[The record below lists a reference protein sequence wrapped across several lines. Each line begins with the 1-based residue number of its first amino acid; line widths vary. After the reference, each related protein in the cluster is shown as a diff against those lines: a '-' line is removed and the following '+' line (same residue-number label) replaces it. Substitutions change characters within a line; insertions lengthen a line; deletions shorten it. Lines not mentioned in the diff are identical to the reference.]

1 MGSARVLE
9 LAEMV
14 PAELDPAAVERL
26 FEDLAF
32 ETTVLGVALRFGDA
46 EPGASD
52 QPKEPNLRRA
62 RAAILS
68 GEATGAQLR
77 YVHQGVE
84 WWDTVMRT
92 GASFRVVRVKKQR
105 PET

>member
-1 MGSARVLE
+1 MGSTRVLE
-9 LAEMV
+9 LDEMV
-14 PAELDPAAVERL
+14 AAELDSAAVERL

-32 ETTVLGVALRFGDA
+32 ETTVLGVALRFGDGDPSA
-46 EPGASD
+46 KERPS
-52 QPKEPNLRRA
+52 EPNLRQA
-62 RAAILS
+62 RTAILS

-92 GASFRVVRVKKQR
+92 GSSFRVVRVKKQR
-105 PET
+105 SES